1 MNGGKA
7 YDIAI
12 RTLSVV
18 FVVIGI
24 TILGLTLVN
33 GGGPIS
39 TGFLIG
45 LAFIGIGAA
54 RYRLHSKMVDG
65 E

>member
-1 MNGGKA
+1 VNGGKA
-7 YDIAI
+7 YDVAI
-12 RTLSVV
+12 RSLSVV

-24 TILGLTLVN
+24 AILALTLAN

-45 LAFIGIGAA
+45 LAFIGIGVA
-54 RYRLHSKMVDG
+54 RYRLHSKMARG